1 LLFLRPVFAPRTHP
15 SCSFRPLQATLF
27 QAQNSPARRST
38 PGKSLLDVI
47 LLLRR
52 QKISFR
58 RTIVVGSPAES
69 DQAKKICH
77 K

>member
-1 LLFLRPVFAPRTHP
+1 VHAPLFFFSALSGRRF
-15 SCSFRPLQATLF
+15 S
-27 QAQNSPARRST
+27 QAQNSSARRST

-58 RTIVVGSPAES
+58 RTIVVGSVTES